1 MNQIIS
7 PGEYG
12 SSEYYSWAMMKQR
25 CLNPK
30 YTHYSYYGGRGISVC
45 ARWLKF
51 KNFIEDMGI
60 KPTKEHSIDR
70 IDNDGNY
77 EPGNCRWSTK
87 LEQINNRGINKNN
100 TSGFKGVSKGQKSW
114 RAYAMV
120 NQKQINLGFYES
132 FEDAVNAR
140 KKYDLRNKG

>member
-1 MNQIIS
+1 
-7 PGEYG
+7 
-12 SSEYYSWAMMKQR
+12 
-25 CLNPK
+25 
-30 YTHYSYYGGRGISVC
+30 
-45 ARWLKF
+45 
-51 KNFIEDMGI
+51 MGI